1 MSYYCEKAGEIVES
15 SKLYEGNKVNLPQF
29 LMVTEQH
36 DRTQTKITL
45 PVMSDSGIKNLTLT
59 EQDLSKHILSLGG
72 IGSGKTNLINLLVSQ
87 IITNLTAEDVVVIF
101 DTKGDFFR
109 KFAQPDDI
117 VFGNLTNLPA
127 GVECAKWNI
136 FKDIMIDPSHTTE
149 NLLEVCK
156 SLFLERALHNTNPFF
171 PNAAR
176 DLLYGYMLAK
186 IRGNNPSELNN
197 KSLAR
202 YFQSLNIENLRSILN
217 AHDDLK
223 SCVYYIEG
231 SNLQTQGVISEVVQL
246 VREIFVDQFA
256 QEGMTSIR
264 EAVRNKNKKIFIE
277 YDLGLGNMLTPVYRI
292 LLDMVIKEALCRDAN
307 HGNVYVIIDEFS
319 LLPNLQHI
327 SDGVNFGRELGIKF
341 LVGLQNIEQLYTAY
355 GEHAAGSILSGFN
368 TRFFFKVNDTVS
380 RLYVQDLLGH
390 NRIITKFQPS
400 DRRNGLKEDIAIGN
414 VLEDWVYEKLPIG
427 TAVFYQNGTTAEII
441 GLPEFQ
447 GHGRPPINKFVICN
461 ETDHHGT
468 ASTEK
473 PTSGFKRLT

>member
-1 MSYYCEKAGEIVES
+1 MEP
-15 SKLYEGNKVNLPQF
+15 SKLYEGSKINLPHF
-29 LMVTEQH
+29 LTVTEQI
-36 DRTQTKITL
+36 DRTRTRISL
-45 PVMSDSGIKNLTLT
+45 PVMGENGIKNLTLT

-87 IITNLTAEDVVVIF
+87 IITNLTDEDVVVIF
-101 DTKGDFFR
+101 DTKGDFLR
-109 KFAQPDDI
+109 KFAQPGDI
-117 VFGNLTNLPA
+117 VFGNLTNLPS
-127 GVECAKWNI
+127 GVECVKWNI
-136 FKDIMIDPSHTTE
+136 YKDIMIDPAHTSE

-186 IRGNNPSELNN
+186 IRENNNAELNN
-197 KSLAR
+197 QALSR

-231 SNLQTQGVISEVVQL
+231 TNLQTQGVISEVVQL

-256 QEGMTSIR
+256 QNGSTSIR
-264 EAVRNKNKKIFIE
+264 EAVRRKNKKIFIE

-380 RLYVQDLLGH
+380 RMYVQDLLGH
-390 NRIITKFQPS
+390 NRIITKFEPS
-400 DRRNGLKEDIAIGN
+400 DRRNGLKEDITIGN
-414 VLEDWVYEKLPIG
+414 VLEDWVYEKLPVG
-427 TAVFYQNGTTAEII
+427 TAVYYQNGKTAEII

-447 GHGRPPINKFVICN
+447 GHGRAPINKFAIRNTTEQNGSNSV
-461 ETDHHGT
+461 
-468 ASTEK
+468 EK
-473 PTSGFKRLT
+473 PISGFKRLN

>member
-1 MSYYCEKAGEIVES
+1 MEP
-15 SKLYEGNKVNLPQF
+15 SKLYEGSKISVPHF
-29 LMVTEQH
+29 LTVAEQT
-36 DRTQTKITL
+36 DRTSTRISL
-45 PVMSDSGIKNLTLT
+45 PVMSDTGIKNLTLT

-87 IITNLTAEDVVVIF
+87 IITNLTTEDVVVIF
-101 DTKGDFFR
+101 DTKGDFLR
-109 KFAQPDDI
+109 KFAKPGDI
-117 VFGNLTNLPA
+117 VFGNLTNLPD

-136 FKDIMIDPSHTTE
+136 YKDIMIDPSHVSE

-156 SLFLERALHNTNPFF
+156 SLFLERSLHNTNPFF

-186 IRGNNPSELNN
+186 IRDNSIAELNN
-197 KSLAR
+197 QALAH

-217 AHDDLK
+217 THDDLK

-256 QEGMTSIR
+256 QNGTTSIR
-264 EAVRNKNKKIFIE
+264 EAVRKKNKKIFIE

-292 LLDMVIKEALCRDAN
+292 LLDMVIKEALCRDSN
-307 HGNVYVIIDEFS
+307 RGNVYVIIDEFS

-368 TRFFFKVNDTVS
+368 TRFFFKVNDSKS
-380 RLYVQDLLGH
+380 RSYVQDLLGH
-390 NRIITKFQPS
+390 NRIITKFEPA
-400 DRRNGLKEDIAIGN
+400 DRRNGLKEDITIGY

-427 TAVFYQNGTTAEII
+427 TAVYYQNGKTAEII

-447 GHGRPPINKFVICN
+447 GHGRPLINKFAVRN
-461 ETDHHGT
+461 TPEPNNNSVD
-468 ASTEK
+468 K
-473 PTSGFKRLT
+473 PVSGFKRLN